1 MNLQSMRGAA
11 LSDQGHFMPEIIR
24 GAMAVSNSKF
34 SKKQLGVL
42 ESSLMPDDSSNREGA
57 SSFPELESLVQLM
70 ELQHELLK
78 LQQDLKTEVKVQKN
92 NVYAVYQAYQ
102 DRLDFLKEEAKIEK
116 ISINKESES
125 DFWSFIKSISFI
137 RKGSLFL
144 EDNGNLRST
153 WKDGNGN
160 HLGLQFYGKDWI
172 QYVIFKRRT
181 EKEVARVA
189 GRDNQQGIKEQI
201 RAFGLKWLLQS

>member
-1 MNLQSMRGAA
+1 MNLQSMRDAA
-11 LSDQGHFMPEIIR
+11 FSDPGHFMPEIIR
-24 GAMAVSNSKF
+24 GAMAASNFKVSKE
-34 SKKQLGVL
+34 QLGVL
-42 ESSLMPDDSSNREGA
+42 ESSLMPDDSSDREDL

-116 ISINKESES
+116 IIINKESES
-125 DFWSFIKSISFI
+125 DFWSFIKTIPLI
-137 RKGSLFL
+137 KKGSLFL
-144 EDNGNLRST
+144 NDNGNLYST
-153 WKDGNGN
+153 WNDGKDDY
-160 HLGLQFYGKDWI
+160 LGLEFFGDNRMRF
-172 QYVIFKRRT
+172 VIFKSRS
-181 EKEVARVA
+181 KKKIARVV

-201 RAFGLKWLLQS
+201 RAFDLNSLLQS